1 MLLVFESQIQDAQNL
16 IEILKKNGADAIF
29 DESKAYGINHI
40 SMALHQTTQAFMNK
54 SNFADDFSLEYLIRL
69 SGEKQISKAL
79 TFGVK
84 NGFNRIGIIVN
95 EENKEKIVQILGRPV
110 TPGKYDKDFIIE
122 YFEITDINNRIEAEK
137 KIFEKIA
144 LLNTKL

>member
-1 MLLVFESQIQDAQNL
+1 MLLVFESQIQDAQKL

-29 DESKAYGINHI
+29 DVSKAYGINHI
-40 SMALHQTTQAFMNK
+40 AMALYQTTQAFKNK

-79 TFGVK
+79 TFGIK
-84 NGFNRIGIIVN
+84 NGCNSIGIIVN
-95 EENKEKIVQILGRPV
+95 EEKKGKIIQILGQPV
-110 TPGKYDKDFIIE
+110 PPGIYDKDFIIE
-122 YFEITDINNRIEAEK
+122 YFEITDINNRIETEK

-144 LLNTKL
+144 LLNTKI

>member
-1 MLLVFESQIQDAQNL
+1 MLLVFESQIEDAEKL
-16 IEILKKNGADAIF
+16 IEILKKNGANAIF
-29 DESKAYGINHI
+29 DESKTYGVNHI
-40 SMALHQTTQAFMNK
+40 SMALYQTINAFKNK

-84 NGFNRIGIIVN
+84 NGLNRIGIIVD
-95 EENKEKIVQILGRPV
+95 EEKKEKIIQTLGHPV
-110 TPGKYDKDFIIE
+110 APGKYDKDFIIE
-122 YFEITDINNRIEAEK
+122 YFEITDINNQIETEK

-144 LLNTKL
+144 LLNTKF

>member
-1 MLLVFESQIQDAQNL
+1 MLLVFESQTHEAEKL
-16 IEILKKNGADAIF
+16 IELLKKNGADAIF
-29 DESKAYGINHI
+29 DESKTYGSNHI
-40 SMALHQTTQAFMNK
+40 SMALYQTVQAFKNK

-84 NGFNRIGIIVN
+84 NGSKRIGIIVD
-95 EENKEKIVQILGRPV
+95 EEKKINIINILGQPV
-110 TPGKYDKDFIIE
+110 VPGRYDKDFIIE
-122 YFEITDINNRIEAEK
+122 YFEIVDIDNQIETEK

-144 LLNTKL
+144 LLNTKI

>member
-1 MLLVFESQIQDAQNL
+1 MLLVFESQIQDAQKL

-29 DESKAYGINHI
+29 DESKAYGIKHI
-40 SMALHQTTQAFMNK
+40 AMALYQTTQAFKNK

-95 EENKEKIVQILGRPV
+95 EEKKEKIIQILGQPV
-110 TPGKYDKDFIIE
+110 PPEKYDKEFIIE
-122 YFEITDINNRIEAEK
+122 YFEIKDISNRIETEK

-144 LLNTKL
+144 LLNTKI

>member
-1 MLLVFESQIQDAQNL
+1 MLLVFESQTHEAEKL
-16 IEILKKNGADAIF
+16 IELLKKNGADAIF
-29 DESKAYGINHI
+29 DESKTYGSNHI
-40 SMALHQTTQAFMNK
+40 SMALYQTVQAFKNK

-84 NGFNRIGIIVN
+84 NGSKRIGIIVD
-95 EENKEKIVQILGRPV
+95 EEKKSNIINILGQPV
-110 TPGKYDKDFIIE
+110 APGRYDKDFIIE
-122 YFEITDINNRIEAEK
+122 YFEIVDIDNQIETEK

-144 LLNTKL
+144 LLNTKI

>member
-1 MLLVFESQIQDAQNL
+1 MLLVFESQIEDAEKL
-16 IEILKKNGADAIF
+16 IGILKKNGADAIF

-40 SMALHQTTQAFMNK
+40 SMALYQTTQAFKNK

-79 TFGVK
+79 TFGIK
-84 NGFNRIGIIVN
+84 NGCNRIGIIVN
-95 EENKEKIVQILGRPV
+95 EEKKEKIIQILGRPV
-110 TPGKYDKDFIIE
+110 PPGRYDKDFIIE
-122 YFEITDINNRIEAEK
+122 YFEITDINNRIETEK
-137 KIFEKIA
+137 TIFERIA

>member
-1 MLLVFESQIQDAQNL
+1 MLLVFESQTHEAEKL
-16 IEILKKNGADAIF
+16 IELLKKNGADAIF
-29 DESKAYGINHI
+29 YESKTYGSNHI
-40 SMALHQTTQAFMNK
+40 SMALYQTVQEFKNK

-84 NGFNRIGIIVN
+84 NGSKRIGIIVD
-95 EENKEKIVQILGRPV
+95 EEKKSNIINILGQPV
-110 TPGKYDKDFIIE
+110 APGRYDKDFIIE
-122 YFEITDINNRIEAEK
+122 YFEIVDIDNQIETEK

-144 LLNTKL
+144 LLNTKI

>member
-1 MLLVFESQIQDAQNL
+1 MLLVFESQIKDAEKL
-16 IEILKKNGADAIF
+16 IEQIKKNGANAIF
-29 DESKAYGINHI
+29 DESKAYGSNHI
-40 SMALHQTTQAFMNK
+40 SMALYQTVQAFKNK

-84 NGFNRIGIIVN
+84 NGSTRIGIIVD
-95 EENKEKIVQILGRPV
+95 EEKKDNIIRILGQPV
-110 TPGKYDKDFIIE
+110 APGKYDKDFIIE
-122 YFEITDINNRIEAEK
+122 YFEIKDITNHLETEK

-144 LLNTKL
+144 LLNTKI

>member
-1 MLLVFESQIQDAQNL
+1 MLLVFESQTHEAEKL
-16 IEILKKNGADAIF
+16 IELLKKNGADAIF
-29 DESKAYGINHI
+29 DESKTYGSNHI
-40 SMALHQTTQAFMNK
+40 SMALYQTVQAFKNK

-84 NGFNRIGIIVN
+84 NGSKRIGIIVD
-95 EENKEKIVQILGRPV
+95 EEKKINIINILGQPV
-110 TPGKYDKDFIIE
+110 APGRYDKDFIIE
-122 YFEITDINNRIEAEK
+122 YFEIVDIDNQIETEK

-144 LLNTKL
+144 LLNTKI